1 MTTINLTKNSYG
13 TQLKFERSHST
24 IQFNVN
30 TVPTEKVTALFL
42 THFSID
48 AQEKI
53 LSSKLMTDLPIYL
66 SKEAFELRQQLIL
79 LGELE
84 KTQLNYKII
93 PVNIPVII
101 DGFTITAFLSDSIHT
116 GSLAFLIEDDNH
128 RRAFFTGDT
137 RLNGPHKKRT
147 KKWIRYI
154 NQSPLDAL
162 ILDANYEP
170 NINNYTEITILD
182 HLNKQLKINDLT
194 TITLPNENLHLVY
207 SLTVL
212 AKKLDK
218 IVVLN
223 SKLNHLLAYFYPES
237 RTLLLDSSSIPVI
250 KNNPAKYILIN
261 VKDVSDSF
269 TITPENIYVLADY
282 FEDDKNKNALS
293 ISSHLSQLDVHDLL
307 NRLSVSPKQLIV
319 MDQNFTDNTVSY

>member
-13 TQLKFERSHST
+13 TQLKFEHSHST
-24 IQFNVN
+24 IQFNMNV
-30 TVPTEKVTALFL
+30 VPTEKVAALFL
-42 THFSID
+42 TYFSVD

-53 LSSKLMTDLPIYL
+53 LSSKLMAELPIYL

-79 LGELE
+79 LGELD

-93 PVNIPVII
+93 PVNVPVII
-101 DGFTITAFLSDSIHT
+101 SDFTITAFLSDSIHT

-137 RLNGPHKKRT
+137 RLNGPHKRRT

-170 NINNYTEITILD
+170 NINDYTEITILD
-182 HLNKQLKINDLT
+182 HLTKQLKINELT
-194 TITLPNENLHLVY
+194 AITLFNDNLHLVY
-207 SLTVL
+207 SLTVI

-237 RTLLLDSSSIPVI
+237 ETLLVDSSSIPVI
-250 KNNPAKYILIN
+250 KNNPTKYILID
-261 VKDVSDSF
+261 VKANSDLF
-269 TITPENIYVLADY
+269 TIAPENRYVLADH
-282 FEDDKNKNALS
+282 FENNKNKNIFS
-293 ISSHLSQLDVHDLL
+293 ISSHLSQLDVHELL

>member
-30 TVPTEKVTALFL
+30 VVPTEKVTALFL
-42 THFSID
+42 TYFSID

-53 LSSKLMTDLPIYL
+53 LSSKLMAELPIYL

-93 PVNIPVII
+93 PVNVPITIS
-101 DGFTITAFLSDSIHT
+101 DFTITAFLSDSIYT
-116 GSLAFLIEDDNH
+116 GSLAFLIEDDDH
-128 RRAFFTGDT
+128 KRAFFTGDT

-147 KKWIRYI
+147 KKWIRHI

-170 NINNYTEITILD
+170 NINDYTEITILD
-182 HLNKQLKINDLT
+182 HLTKQLKINELT
-194 TITLPNENLHLVY
+194 AITLFNDNLHLVY
-207 SLTVL
+207 SLTVI

-223 SKLNHLLAYFYPES
+223 FKLNHLLAYFYPES
-237 RTLLLDSSSIPVI
+237 ETLLVDSSSIPVI
-250 KNNPAKYILIN
+250 KNNPAKYILID
-261 VKDVSDSF
+261 VKANSDLF
-269 TITPENIYVLADY
+269 TITPENRYVLADH
-282 FEDDKNKNALS
+282 FENNKNIFS
-293 ISSHLSQLDVHDLL
+293 ISSYLSQLDVHELL

>member
-30 TVPTEKVTALFL
+30 VVPTEKVTALFL

-101 DGFTITAFLSDSIHT
+101 DDFTITALMSDSIYT
-116 GSLAFLIEDDNH
+116 GSLTFLIEDDDH
-128 RRAFFTGDT
+128 KRVFFTGDT
-137 RLNGPHKKRT
+137 RLNGPRKKRT
-147 KKWIRYI
+147 KKWIHHI
-154 NQSPLDAL
+154 NQSPLDTL
-162 ILDANYEP
+162 ILDTNHEP
-170 NINNYTEITILD
+170 NVNNYTEITILD

-194 TITLPNENLHLVY
+194 AITLPNENLHLVY
-207 SLTVL
+207 NLTVL

-237 RTLLLDSSSIPVI
+237 KTILLDSSSIPVI
-250 KNNPAKYILIN
+250 KNDPAKYILIN

-269 TITPENIYVLADY
+269 TITPENRYVLADY

-319 MDQNFTDNTVSY
+319 MDPNFTNNTVSY